1 MIEPV
6 LDVRD
11 LRISYGATQPVKGIS
26 FQLTPGQRLG
36 LVGESGSGKSLT
48 ALSIM
53 RLSHGAKLDGQILLD
68 GRDLLALPE
77 RAMERVRGGQIGMV
91 YQDPM
96 SSLNPVHT
104 IGKQIAEALRIHE
117 GLGKGPARA
126 RAIELLTE
134 VGVNKPEIRVDQYPH
149 EFSGGMRQRVM
160 IAIAMSASPSVL
172 ICDEP
177 TTALDVTTQARI
189 IDLLDRLASEKGT
202 AVLLITHDLGVAAG
216 FCDDIIVM
224 RHGEIIERAPAVELY
239 SRPRERY
246 TKALLGA
253 VVDLTIDVTKPIP
266 TLDTENSVKRDETAT
281 VPSPASH
288 MVQRGFPLVVVD
300 DATKTFR
307 LGRNDT
313 VTAVN
318 GVTFEVR
325 SGETFGLVGESGSGK
340 STMARAVLGLTPI
353 DKGAVRIEGKNLSEM
368 RARDVRR
375 LRRDIQMV
383 FQDPFAAL
391 NRRQTVEQILRA
403 PLQAHRIGTRATQN
417 ARVDEVLDLVGLG
430 REFRKRYPRSMSGG
444 QCQRVAIA
452 RALVLDPKFIVL
464 DESVSSLDVSIQAQ
478 VLNLLRSLQAK
489 LGLTYLFISHDLAV
503 VRYMAQR
510 LAVMQNGSIVE
521 QGTREEL
528 FSSPKNPYTRQLL
541 DAIPVADPV
550 IERARR
556 SAARESKAS

>member
-1 MIEPV
+1 MADAV
-6 LDVRD
+6 LDVRG
-11 LRISYGATQPVKGIS
+11 LRVTYGDTEPVKGVS
-26 FQLTPGQRLG
+26 FTLEPGQRLG

-77 RAMERVRGGQIGMV
+77 RAMERVRGGDIGMV

-104 IGKQIAEALRIHE
+104 VGKQIAEALRIHK
-117 GLGKGPARA
+117 GLGKREARL
-126 RAIELLTE
+126 RAIELLAE

-160 IAIAMSASPSVL
+160 IAIAMSAGPSVL

-189 IDLLDRLASEKGT
+189 IDLLDTLAAEHNT

-216 FCDDIIVM
+216 FCDDVIVM
-224 RHGEIIERAPAVELY
+224 RHGEIIERASAVELY
-239 SRPRERY
+239 AHPKEPY

-266 TLDTENSVKRDETAT
+266 TLDTANAAASSAPKSV
-281 VPSPASH
+281 ASRPG
-288 MVQRGFPLVVVD
+288 VARGEQLVVVEG
-300 DATKTFR
+300 ANKVFK
-307 LGRNDT
+307 LGRDDIVN
-313 VTAVN
+313 AVDD
-318 GVTFEVR
+318 VTFEIR
-325 SGETFGLVGESGSGK
+325 AGETFGLVGESGSGK
-340 STMARAVLGLTPI
+340 STVARAVLGLVPI
-353 DKGAVRIEGKNLSEM
+353 DSGAIRIEGKVLHDLKAREL
-368 RARDVRR
+368 RAF
-375 LRRDIQMV
+375 RRDIQMV

-391 NRRQTVEQILRA
+391 NRRQTVEQIIRA
-403 PLQAHRIGTRATQN
+403 PLEAHGIGDAASRS

-430 REFRKRYPRSMSGG
+430 REYRKRYPRSMSGG

-452 RALVLDPKFIVL
+452 RALVLDPKFVVL

-478 VLNLLRSLQAK
+478 VLNLLRDLQAQ

-510 LAVMQNGSIVE
+510 LAVMQNGKIVE

-528 FSSPKNPYTRQLL
+528 FSNPQHPYTRRLL
-541 DAIPVADPV
+541 AAIPVPDPL
-550 IERARR
+550 IERKRR
-556 SAARESKAS
+556 AAAREEALAS